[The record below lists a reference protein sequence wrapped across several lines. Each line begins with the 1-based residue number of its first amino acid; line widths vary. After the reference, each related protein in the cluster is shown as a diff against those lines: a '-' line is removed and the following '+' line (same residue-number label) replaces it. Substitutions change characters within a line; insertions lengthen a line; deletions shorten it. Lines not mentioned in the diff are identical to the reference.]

1 MAKQILRTKKVKL
14 PDMEV
19 QNTFKGTM
27 LLPEYMSKK
36 KFVLGQYFTK
46 KSIVDKTINLILK
59 YKKYDKAIKILEP
72 SFGTGNFIK
81 GLKDKR
87 FNNIVCF

>member
-1 MAKQILRTKKVKL
+1 MKKTIRE
-14 PDMEV
+14 MEV
-19 QNTFKGTM
+19 QKTFKGTI

-36 KFVLGQYFTK
+36 KFILGQYFTK

-59 YKKYDKAIKILEP
+59 YKKYDKTIKILEP

-81 GLKDKR
+81 GLKDKG
-87 FNNIVCF
+87 FNNIVGQSDV